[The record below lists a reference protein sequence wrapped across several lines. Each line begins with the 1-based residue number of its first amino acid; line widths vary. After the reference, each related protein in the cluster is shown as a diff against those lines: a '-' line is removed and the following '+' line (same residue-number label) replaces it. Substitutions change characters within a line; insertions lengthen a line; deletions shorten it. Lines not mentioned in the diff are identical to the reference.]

1 MVKPS
6 RLTSDLKPTS
16 ADFKPRKGIELKP
29 PVADFKPS
37 RVDFN
42 SPEVTYSRT
51 HLPSDRVV
59 LTANRSVS
67 TENEITHPFQSN
79 RALPDHEFQLLKQVS
94 GHMDDALYLNKLQ
107 HQDGGI
113 NRISPPLHG
122 SRELEDQ
129 FLDPED
135 ILPSGS
141 IDDSYK
147 TPNVYINGLP
157 PHFPEDQLYALA
169 APFGEVRSVRT
180 FTRHVRDSE
189 SGYGFVL

>member
-1 MVKPS
+1 MKVLANLEEERGRKDSVSLRDDNSKPSATEGQMVKPS

-16 ADFKPRKGIELKP
+16 ADFKPRMGIELKP

-67 TENEITHPFQSN
+67 TENEVTHPFQSN
-79 RALPDHEFQLLKQVS
+79 RALPDHEFQLLK
-94 GHMDDALYLNKLQ
+94 
-107 HQDGGI
+107 
-113 NRISPPLHG
+113 
-122 SRELEDQ
+122 
-129 FLDPED
+129 
-135 ILPSGS
+135 GS

>member
-16 ADFKPRKGIELKP
+16 ADFKPRMGIELKP

-37 RVDFN
+37 RIDF
-42 SPEVTYSRT
+42 SSQVTYNSN
-51 HLPSDRVV
+51 HPPADRVV
-59 LTANRSVS
+59 TANRSIS
-67 TENEITHPFQSN
+67 FQSETIHPFQSN
-79 RALPDHEFQLLKQVS
+79 RALADHEFQLPKQVP
-94 GHMDDALYLNKLQ
+94 GRLDDTLYLNKLPS
-107 HQDGGI
+107 QDGGI
-113 NRISPPLHG
+113 NQIS
-122 SRELEDQ
+122 STADEFDDQ
-129 FLDPED
+129 FLEPED
-135 ILPSGS
+135 TLNPGS
-141 IDDSYK
+141 LDDSYK

-169 APFGEVRSVRT
+169 APFGEVKSVRT